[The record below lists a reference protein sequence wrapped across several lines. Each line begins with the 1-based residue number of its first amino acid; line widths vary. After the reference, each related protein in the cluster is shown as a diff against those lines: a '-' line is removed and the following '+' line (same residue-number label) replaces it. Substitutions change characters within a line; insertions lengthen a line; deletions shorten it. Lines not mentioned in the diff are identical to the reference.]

1 MTGAPMAWWRRFAI
15 ALVAGVTVGAIGG
28 WVGLRQLTGPPVKKP
43 IAVTDTLPDTVRVAS
58 RRVMRG
64 PRADGMRGD
73 ADGASMVGGGRLA
86 SRDSV
91 AIVPDLLGRV
101 EGDARRLL
109 QSAGFT
115 VGAIEF
121 RVADR
126 PEGTVLESE
135 PVAGTR
141 LSLPAEVRLTLA
153 TRPRDRAPDDSLWFD
168 QRVDSLP
175 SDTVTLSR
183 YFR

>member
-1 MTGAPMAWWRRFAI
+1 MPWWRRFAV
-15 ALVAGVTVGAIGG
+15 ALLAGVTVGAIAG
-28 WVGLRQLTGPPVKKP
+28 WAGLRQLAGPPVQKP
-43 IAVTDTLPDTVRVAS
+43 LAVTDTVPETAAAAP
-58 RRVMRG
+58 RRMIRG

-73 ADGASMVGGGRLA
+73 ADGELMVGGGRLA

-91 AIVPDLLGRV
+91 AVVPDLLGRV

-115 VGAIEF
+115 VGAVEF

-126 PEGTVLESE
+126 PEGTVLESD

-153 TRPRDRAPDDSLWFD
+153 ARQRGVAPDDSAMFD
-168 QRVDSLP
+168 QRVDSLL
-175 SDTVTLSR
+175 SDTVPMPR
-183 YFR
+183 IIR